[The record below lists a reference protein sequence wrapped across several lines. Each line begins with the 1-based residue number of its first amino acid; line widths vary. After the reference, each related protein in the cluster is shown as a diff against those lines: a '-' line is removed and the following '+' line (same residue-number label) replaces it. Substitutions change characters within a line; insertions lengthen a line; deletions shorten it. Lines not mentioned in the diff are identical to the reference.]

1 MNRRSDSLQHRFANS
16 SPSVRSLLESA
27 RTAVGQVLAVKP
39 DESVLIVTNPV
50 SDVSDISMAI
60 YDAAVEAGAR
70 PVLAYQ
76 PRKSQLDFAEP
87 AVIEAIRS
95 RPDVF
100 ISMSAGKLGKDR
112 RGIVEPYESQ
122 GRRFDNLFHF
132 LLYGEKSMRS
142 FWSPGV
148 TREIFLRAVPIDYG
162 TLRLKCAALKQVL
175 DHATSVRITTR
186 AGTELTIGVNGRTA
200 YVDDGDF
207 TLPGRGGNL
216 PAGETYISPAL
227 GSSEGLI
234 VFDGSIS
241 SYSGTIQIRQ
251 PIRVEVVGGFVTSV
265 DGGTEA
271 DELADTI
278 RRGEE
283 NTTALEKQGKLP
295 AGDGELYRRN
305 VRNIGELGIGLNPAA
320 RVSGNMLEDE
330 KAFRT
335 CHVAIGHNYD
345 GDAPAL
351 THLDGVIRN
360 PTISVVHDDGSQMD
374 VMRDGEFVS
383 V

>member
-1 MNRRSDSLQHRFANS
+1 MNRKSESLQHHFANS
-16 SPSVRSLLESA
+16 SPAVRSLLESA
-27 RTAVGQVLAVKP
+27 RTAIEQVLSVKP

-76 PRKSQLDFAEP
+76 PQKNQLDFAEP
-87 AVIEAIRS
+87 AIIEAISS

-112 RGIVEPYESQ
+112 RGIAEPYESG

-148 TREIFLRAVPIDYG
+148 TREIFLRAVPVDYA
-162 TLRLKCAALKQVL
+162 TLRLKCASLKQVL
-175 DHATSVRITTR
+175 DHAASVRITTR
-186 AGTELTIGVNGRTA
+186 AGTDITIGVAGRIA
-200 YVDDGDF
+200 FVDDGDF
-207 TLPGRGGNL
+207 SIPGRGGNL
-216 PAGETYISPAL
+216 PAGETYISPTL
-227 GSSEGLI
+227 GSSEGVV
-234 VFDGSIS
+234 VFDGSIA

-251 PIRVEVVGGFVTSV
+251 PIRVEVAGGFVTGIE
-265 DGGTEA
+265 GGTEA

-295 AGDGELYRRN
+295 AGEGEVYRRN

-320 RVSGNMLEDE
+320 QVTGNMLEDE

-335 CHVAIGHNYD
+335 CHIAIGHNYD
-345 GDAPAL
+345 EDAPAL

-360 PTISVVHDDGSQMD
+360 PTISVVYPDSSQIEL
-374 VMRDGEFVS
+374 MRNGEFVS
-383 V
+383 M